1 MQGCAAVRNIGR
13 AIFVAVGVL
22 GAAPV
27 FAADL
32 PTKKPAPAAIPE
44 LTLPSSW
51 TVDLTFYGW
60 ALNMTG
66 NAGIGRFATSPFF
79 VSFEI
84 FCATSTSLSWQA
96 PSRAMTHS
104 SAALTLSGRAL
115 GQV

>member
-1 MQGCAAVRNIGR
+1 MQRCSRSQWLAKFRGEAVRNIGR

-32 PTKKPAPAAIPE
+32 PTKKPAPIPE
-44 LTLPSSW
+44 PTLPSSW

-66 NAGIGRFATSPFF
+66 DAGIGRFPTSP
-79 VSFEI
+79 
-84 FCATSTSLSWQA
+84 
-96 PSRAMTHS
+96 S
-104 SAALTLSGRAL
+104 S
-115 GQV
+115 